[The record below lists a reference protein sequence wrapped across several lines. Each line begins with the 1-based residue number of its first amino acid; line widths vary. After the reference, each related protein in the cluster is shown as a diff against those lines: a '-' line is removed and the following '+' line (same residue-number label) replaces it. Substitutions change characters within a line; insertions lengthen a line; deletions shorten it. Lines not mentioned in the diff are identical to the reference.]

1 MFLACVELANRN
13 GFRGNAAECGRVLQ
27 LQFSHL
33 ETAKVWA
40 EEESSRRRDA
50 TGNAAVFEAMGPYLS
65 LAWERAVDEFD
76 SELESPDFAADQL
89 AEPA

>member
-1 MFLACVELANRN
+1 MFLACVELADRN
-13 GFRGNAAECGRVLQ
+13 GFRGVAERTGRVLQ
-27 LQFSHL
+27 LEFGHL

-65 LAWERAVDEFD
+65 LAWERAADEFD
-76 SELESPDFAADQL
+76 SSLESPDFAADQL
-89 AEPA
+89 AERA

>member
-13 GFRGNAAECGRVLQ
+13 GFRSAIERGRVLQ
-27 LQFSHL
+27 LQFNLL

-65 LAWERAVDEFD
+65 LAWERVTDEFNSD
-76 SELESPDFAADQL
+76 HESPDFAADQL
-89 AEPA
+89 AERA